1 MIRRWFRRRGSVLGV
16 KRGFNPNSSS
26 LGFDV
31 SFLVSGIV
39 GISIFTALLSTWIR
53 IRGVQGHGG
62 GSAQEP
68 PE

>member
-1 MIRRWFRRRGSVLGV
+1 MIRRWFRRGGRVLGV

-39 GISIFTALLSTWIR
+39 GISIFTALLSTLIR
-53 IRGVQGHGG
+53 IRGVQRHGEG
-62 GSAQEP
+62 LAREP
-68 PE
+68 AE